1 MNPPKLRVIQSLIL
15 SGSQAEFSRA
25 ETANDSFF
33 CNHPKVNPSK
43 RTHLLS
49 RINIVQCV
57 HAITVCVTWANLL
70 AKNTLALQVLPS
82 AGGLTRGTVAG
93 ADRQCFWGG
102 SSVGR
107 ALRSQC
113 RGREFDSPPLHSFP
127 AFSRLV
133 ESAAYLMEAIKN
145 CRDFSMQIGMGSHG
159 GDIPPDE

>member
-1 MNPPKLRVIQSLIL
+1 MRACDNGLCDMGQLTCQEHLSL
-15 SGSQAEFSRA
+15 AVF
-25 ETANDSFF
+25 
-33 CNHPKVNPSK
+33 
-43 RTHLLS
+43 
-49 RINIVQCV
+49 
-57 HAITVCVTWANLL
+57 
-70 AKNTLALQVLPS
+70 PS

-145 CRDFSMQIGMGSHG
+145 GRDFSMQIGMGSHVG
-159 GDIPPDE
+159 NIPPDE